1 MMNLLVKILVE
12 VFQSK
17 NLTLREISQEIFIL
31 NIQIKSKE
39 KQMTN
44 FIKKT
49 KSYLENI

>member
-1 MMNLLVKILVE
+1 MMNLLVKTLVE

-39 KQMTN
+39 K
-44 FIKKT
+44 
-49 KSYLENI
+49 